1 MIRVLAWGLVLLAA
15 GAALALVWP
24 RPPAES
30 SAEVTF
36 ARDMSAHHLQAVA
49 LSVTL
54 FKRAADPEVK
64 RLAQDIMLTQQAQV
78 GQMSGWLMAWGRPQ
92 AGARPPMA
100 GMDRAAMGLATP
112 AQEAGLETLPVRG
125 AETQFLI
132 LMRRHHAGGVAMAQ
146 AALQHLRRPETRAF
160 AGRVVVAQRSEI
172 GILDRLLVR
181 RGVTPPNLPSASPT
195 GQPAEMPGMSHP

>member
-1 MIRVLAWGLVLLAA
+1 MTRVLAWSLILLAVAAALVLA
-15 GAALALVWP
+15 WP

-36 ARDMSAHHLQAVA
+36 ARDMSAHHLQAVGM
-49 LSVTL
+49 SVTL
-54 FKRAADPEVK
+54 FRRAADPEVR

-78 GQMSGWLMAWGRPQ
+78 GQMSGWLMAWDRPQ

-112 AQEAGLETLPVRG
+112 AQEASLETLPVRA
-125 AETQFLI
+125 AETQFLR

-146 AALQHLRRPETRAF
+146 AALEHLRRPETRAF
-160 AGRVVVAQRSEI
+160 ASRVVVAQRAEL
-172 GILDRLLVR
+172 GVLDHLLLQ
-181 RGVTPPNLPSASPT
+181 RGVAVPGLPT
-195 GQPAEMPGMSHP
+195 GVPENMPGMSHP

>member
-1 MIRVLAWGLVLLAA
+1 MTRVLAWVLILLAA
-15 GAALALVWP
+15 AAALALIWP

-36 ARDMSAHHLQAVA
+36 ARDMSAHHLQAVS

-64 RLAQDIMLTQQAQV
+64 RLAQDILLTQQAQV

-100 GMDRAAMGLATP
+100 GMNREAMGLATP
-112 AQEAGLETLPVRG
+112 AQEAALDTLPVRA
-125 AETQFLI
+125 AETQFLV

-146 AALQHLRRPETRAF
+146 AALGHLRRPETRAF
-160 AGRVVVAQRSEI
+160 AERVVVAQRSEI
-172 GILDRLLVR
+172 EVLNQLLIR
-181 RGVTPPNLPSASPT
+181 RGIAPSSLSLTPPT